1 VGAGS
6 PGSADRPIGES
17 VASFDSIPGSLIDAL
32 PSLFAELA
40 SIEEGGVR
48 GADRASLCAA
58 SRCGTRETSNALVV
72 LSIAL
77 VVAGTVA
84 TIVVH
89 RKGTGAHPG
98 RTDPDGS
105 GD

>member
-1 VGAGS
+1 
-6 PGSADRPIGES
+6 
-17 VASFDSIPGSLIDAL
+17 LIDTL

-40 SIEEGGVR
+40 STEEGEVR
-48 GADRASLCAA
+48 GAGRASLCVA
-58 SRCGTRETSNALVV
+58 STCGTREGAAPVIV
-72 LSIAL
+72 LAIAL

-89 RKGTGAHPG
+89 RSRTRAHPA
-98 RTDPDGS
+98 RPDSDGS